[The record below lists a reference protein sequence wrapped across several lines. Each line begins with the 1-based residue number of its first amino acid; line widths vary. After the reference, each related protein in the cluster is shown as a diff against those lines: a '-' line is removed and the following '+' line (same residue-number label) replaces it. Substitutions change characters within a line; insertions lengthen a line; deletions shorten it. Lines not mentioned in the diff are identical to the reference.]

1 MEEYYSAEV
10 TQLDSPLPS
19 GYGQRH
25 HVKCVASWG
34 FDVDVSKHGGVF
46 TTKVANELLNLAN
59 KAYKQRFGKEVDFNY
74 IKVDLSGIG
83 KRIRGTYDKQKNIL
97 EIYSNDVLIYANC
110 DGEIYRA

>member
-1 MEEYYSAEV
+1 MEYYSAEV

-25 HVKCVASWG
+25 HVKCLVSWG
-34 FDVDVSKHGGVF
+34 FDVDVSKHGGIF
-46 TTKVANELLNLAN
+46 TAKVANELLELAN

-83 KRIRGTYDKQKNIL
+83 KRKRGTYDKQKNIL
-97 EIYSNDVLIYANC
+97 EIYSNDFLIYANC